1 MEFFE
6 LLFNNSFVL
15 IIIVGILA
23 NIFKRFMEASKEI
36 EIPKNQS
43 GQQTQVDTIPT
54 LTSDRNVLTQ
64 KQDYRAINQWM
75 ANPSEGA
82 EQTHSAI
89 KNMKQNKQSVRM
101 KDTSM
106 VQKTKIDERL
116 ISRQKLVEGIIW
128 SEILGT
134 PKALKHKQRRI

>member
-134 PKALKHKQRRI
+134 PKALKRYQRRM